1 MTPSTALALNNG
13 HSGQDP
19 TQDLDLAGGPDP
31 GMDPAEALANG
42 YGPERTHPLMASRDS
57 RPGAYD
63 AYYSMVRSTMD
74 REMRTL
80 GNYIQSGYYPDPRLR
95 NLVSRYYQLA
105 LWQATSPAGLL
116 NHRRTELVRER
127 ANLHEILQ
135 GLKCPLDPEEVRAME
150 EAEAGKLCRTSL
162 TFGADTLER
171 FQGTPWLVPLTL
183 RDCYDRLN
191 EITALVR
198 GLSAQIQQAQRKGTY
213 WDCGPLIEYFKTP
226 YGRRGEIDLM
236 AIAPPFLLK
245 LQPYIDVSI
254 AEIWRDHAQR
264 IISQSHADGA
274 AAAGGDPG
282 AVGEGGKK
290 RGLLGRVMKR

>member
-1 MTPSTALALNNG
+1 MTLTTVLDGNNG
-13 HSGQDP
+13 HSDQDP
-19 TQDLDLAGGPDP
+19 TQALDLAHRPDP
-31 GMDPAEALANG
+31 GLDPAEALANG
-42 YGPERTHPLMASRDS
+42 YGPERVHPLMVSRDS

-105 LWQATSPAGLL
+105 LWQVTSPAGLL

-135 GLKCPLDPEEVRAME
+135 GLKCPLEPDDVRAME
-150 EAEAGKLCRTSL
+150 EEEAEQLYRTSL
-162 TFGADTLER
+162 TFGADTLGR

-226 YGRRGEIDLM
+226 YAKRGEIDLM

-254 AEIWRDHAQR
+254 ADVWRDHAQR
-264 IISQSHADGA
+264 IIAQSYADGSA
-274 AAAGGDPG
+274 ATGAGPEGDG
-282 AVGEGGKK
+282 QGSKK
-290 RGLLGRVMKR
+290 RSLLGRVMKR

>member
-1 MTPSTALALNNG
+1 MTLSTALALNG

-19 TQDLDLAGGPDP
+19 TQTQALVEGQGP
-31 GMDPAEALANG
+31 GLDPAEALANG
-42 YGPERTHPLMASRDS
+42 YGPEGVHPLMVSRDS

-105 LWQATSPAGLL
+105 LWQVTSPAGLL

-127 ANLHEILQ
+127 TNLHEVLQ
-135 GLKCPLDPEEVRAME
+135 GLKCPLDPEDVRAME
-150 EAEAGKLCRTSL
+150 ADEAEKLYRTSL
-162 TFGADTLER
+162 TYGSDTLAR

-213 WDCGPLIEYFKTP
+213 WDCGPLIDYFTTP
-226 YGRRGEIDLM
+226 YTKRGEIDLM

-254 AEIWRDHAQR
+254 ADVWREHAQR
-264 IISQSHADGA
+264 IISQSNADGA
-274 AAAGGDPG
+274 ASMGVAGGE
-282 AVGEGGKK
+282 AEGGKK